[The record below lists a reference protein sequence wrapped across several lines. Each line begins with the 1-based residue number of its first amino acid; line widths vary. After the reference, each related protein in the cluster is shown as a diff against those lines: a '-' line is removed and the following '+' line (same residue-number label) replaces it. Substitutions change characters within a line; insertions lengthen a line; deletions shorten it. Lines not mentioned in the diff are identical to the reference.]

1 MKRKS
6 LGILICGIAVTALP
20 SYIQAQSWRNFV
32 SLGLGITQT
41 GHSED
46 LSLIPIPFPGR
57 TDRFIYK
64 STSHLTVQL
73 SGGSEYLL
81 KSFNPQTELWLGA
94 EAIYLRSD
102 DAAGQVL
109 PSINVGS
116 FDRLNFSYDIDSYLL
131 LVKGKIKQKS
141 LLNKDWGGYIDAGIG
156 VGFNR
161 LSNYTETI
169 PPGSTSL
176 PMQTPFA
183 GHTRADLAYSLGF
196 GITRNIGSRSEI
208 SLGYRYINSGKGSF
222 GTTPIQTTNNKLQ
235 SRALGHH
242 LLSVAVRY

>member
-1 MKRKS
+1 MKSKS
-6 LGILICGIAVTALP
+6 LGGLICGIAVIALP
-20 SYIQAQSWRNFV
+20 SYIQAQSWHNFV

-41 GHSED
+41 GHSQD
-46 LSLIPIPFPGR
+46 LTLIPNPFPGR
-57 TDRFIYK
+57 TDRFVNK
-64 STSHLTVQL
+64 STSHLTAEL
-73 SGGSEYLL
+73 SGGSERLL
-81 KSFNPQTELWLGA
+81 KSFSSQTELWIGG
-94 EAIYLRSD
+94 EAVYLRSD
-102 DAAGQVL
+102 GAPGQVL
-109 PSINVGS
+109 PSINVGN

-131 LVKGKIKQKS
+131 LAKGKIKRKE

-169 PPGSTSL
+169 PPGSTTL

-183 GHTRADLAYSLGF
+183 GHTRAGLAYSLGF

-208 SLGYRYINSGKGSF
+208 SLGYRYINSGKGSL
-222 GTTPIQTTNNKLQ
+222 GTTPIQTTSNQLQ

-242 LLSVAVRY
+242 LLSVTIRA